1 MVCQGSPSDS
11 KVMFSVRVRLLHL
24 SNHLSRCELAEN
36 APIGDAEKWTTSD
49 DLNTSG
55 EGEVGLD
62 EMSREMSLSST
73 GLHDLCS
80 RSLLH
85 IDHSVI

>member
-1 MVCQGSPSDS
+1 MVCHGSPSDS

-24 SNHLSRCELAEN
+24 SNHLNRGELAEK
-36 APIGDAEKWTTSD
+36 AAIGDAEKWTTSD

-55 EGEVGLD
+55 EGEVDLD

-73 GLHDLCS
+73 GLHHVCF
-80 RSLLH
+80 RC
-85 IDHSVI
+85 